1 MQKRNN
7 MIKIKIQHC
16 SLADTEHKYMG
27 KRQYAHVFHH
37 NSNKIICV
45 AKAFYKLPYRFKMGL
60 IIHEIGHLF
69 GAIDEK
75 KADRLG
81 SKIAGIKVYRED
93 HPKYG
98 NNLETI

>member
-1 MQKRNN
+1 
-7 MIKIKIQHC
+7 MIRIEIRHC
-16 SLADTEHKYMG
+16 PLADAEHRYMG
-27 KRQYAHVFHH
+27 KRQYAHVFHYD
-37 NSNKIICV
+37 SNKIICV

-69 GAIDEK
+69 GAVDEL

-81 SKIAGIKVYRED
+81 SRIVGVKVYREN

-98 NNLETI
+98 DNLETI